1 MSAIF
6 CTASSGV
13 FLSFNVFSISVCT
26 VWRKYREKRSR
37 VLALGVVQLVDRGL
51 ELWVLLD
58 VLLEY
63 ILIVRIVGNREISC
77 LGCPVCLRLC
87 RYQIFHEL
95 SGCLCLYVILILDCP
110 EGCSADGH
118 TALICILDARKIC
131 GSHLKGA
138 VDIV

>member
-1 MSAIF
+1 MEALIVSAIF

-26 VWRKYREKRSR
+26 VWRASGNTESSR

-63 ILIVRIVGNREISC
+63 ILIVRIVGNRKY
-77 LGCPVCLRLC
+77 PVWVAQ
-87 RYQIFHEL
+87 Y
-95 SGCLCLYVILILDCP
+95 
-110 EGCSADGH
+110 A
-118 TALICILDARKIC
+118 
-131 GSHLKGA
+131 
-138 VDIV
+138 